1 MKEIPPRGPRRIG
14 AGSQTLG
21 DHNHRWVRTRERDR
35 AIYGD
40 ERTQTR
46 GARENGGNQ
55 WETGD
60 SGHRGKHQKI
70 VLFSFVGVGNHFIPS
85 ILGLSHVCFISPV
98 HYFIDAF
105 RVRDRDSLHSDE
117 LE

>member
-46 GARENGGNQ
+46 GARETGGNQ

-85 ILGLSHVCFISPV
+85 ILGLSHMS
-98 HYFIDAF
+98 A
-105 RVRDRDSLHSDE
+105 SLHLYTTLLMLSGSGTGTPCIATS
-117 LE
+117 